1 MFRAS
6 RNRTC
11 VARKG
16 RTTRVWDAG
25 LYRPVMGSDADDEH
39 PAGKNPVG
47 ETRSGR
53 YRSGHGDSSR
63 VLHSREGQP
72 AAGAEDARP
81 PGFPSVEELCELN
94 RAIHEDAG
102 QPERYKLDQPAP
114 LESCLDRARAGY
126 AASPEGVVKV
136 AAALAHGIAQ
146 SQAFRDGNRRTA
158 YFAAQYFLAA
168 NGLGYLRPRDR
179 QRSSPGSQAQSGR
192 GEPGAHANTTERRE
206 LRDFAAPAPE
216 EPITP
221 TARRRADITRSA

>member
-1 MFRAS
+1 
-6 RNRTC
+6 
-11 VARKG
+11 
-16 RTTRVWDAG
+16 
-25 LYRPVMGSDADDEH
+25 MGSDVDDEH

-47 ETRSGR
+47 KTRSGR

-126 AASPEGVVKV
+126 GASPEGVVKV
-136 AAALAHGIAQ
+136 AAALAPGIAQ
-146 SQAFRDGNRRTA
+146 AQAVRDGNRRTA

-168 NGLGYLRPRDR
+168 NGLGYLSPETVSDHHLARKLNQVVENQARMQTPPSFETLLLRRLKNRSPRR
-179 QRSSPGSQAQSGR
+179 
-192 GEPGAHANTTERRE
+192 
-206 LRDFAAPAPE
+206 
-216 EPITP
+216 
-221 TARRRADITRSA
+221 

>member
-1 MFRAS
+1 
-6 RNRTC
+6 
-11 VARKG
+11 
-16 RTTRVWDAG
+16 

-81 PGFPSVEELCELN
+81 PGFPSVEELCGLN

-146 SQAFRDGNRRTA
+146 AQAFRDGNRRTA

-168 NGLGYLRPRDR
+168 NGLGYLSPETASDHHLARKLNQVVENQARMQTPPSVESFETLLLRRLKDRSPRR
-179 QRSSPGSQAQSGR
+179 QG
-192 GEPGAHANTTERRE
+192 GERT
-206 LRDFAAPAPE
+206 
-216 EPITP
+216 
-221 TARRRADITRSA
+221 